1 MGKVLVSSI
10 VTNTLIRVFGTI
22 MPYIRF
28 YMLTYQ
34 VLQQPQPSL
43 GIIVLNTPVALQV
56 YK

>member
-1 MGKVLVSSI
+1 
-10 VTNTLIRVFGTI
+10 
-22 MPYIRF
+22 
-28 YMLTYQ
+28 MLTYQ